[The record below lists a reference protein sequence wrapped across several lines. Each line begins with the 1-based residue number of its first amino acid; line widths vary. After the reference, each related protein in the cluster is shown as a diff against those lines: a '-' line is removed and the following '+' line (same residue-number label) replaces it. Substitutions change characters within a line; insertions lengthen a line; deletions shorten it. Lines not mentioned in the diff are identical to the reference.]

1 MPRATAVVNMN
12 GPAALRALARAF
24 AHLGDF
30 DRFVAGLQAALDTSS
45 FFERTTI
52 QLDRT
57 MAEGAPHFSP
67 GALALPLAGDGAAFG
82 TLQVAP
88 GGEHRQFD
96 AADLHLMAGLAD
108 FLSVALTQALHA
120 QDAARAKELFRFL
133 LNQAPVGI
141 AAYAADRRM
150 IVANDLAARWLAE
163 GPPPFDDLE
172 RGAGG
177 FHLRTGGKLIY
188 GEARRA
194 GAAGDWI
201 VVLHD
206 LTADQIR
213 LLERMK
219 RDAYRALAE
228 GGSLGFALVES
239 AQLGDGVLRRLPG
252 LQAALRPG
260 EAAGPY
266 DAHRVGLV
274 LPGLGG
280 VALRA
285 RLRELKAVFAGA
297 PGLRAGYAELG
308 RDGRVPEGLLEAA
321 LQRYGDYDALLRP
334 ALLVQDGDPAV
345 AEMFSLVLGGELRVV
360 TSASAERTRDLLE
373 REVFELLAVELE
385 PRSGPGGAELVAA
398 ACARQPGL
406 KPLFTTIGAP
416 VQPLPA
422 GSVAVEKPFD
432 AEALRALVRARLAE

>member
-52 QLDRT
+52 QLDRG

-67 GALALPLAGDGAAFG
+67 GALALPLAGEGAAFG

-108 FLSVALTQALHA
+108 FLSVALTQALQA
-120 QDAARAKELFRFL
+120 QDAVRAKELFRFL

-141 AAYAADRRM
+141 AAYAADRRL

-163 GPPPFDDLE
+163 GPPFDDLE

-177 FHLRTGGKLIY
+177 FHVRTGGKLIY

-194 GAAGDWI
+194 GAARDWI

-228 GGSLGFALVES
+228 GGRLGFALVES

-260 EAAGPY
+260 ESAGPY

-274 LPGLGG
+274 LPGLDG

-285 RLRELKAVFAGA
+285 RLRELKAVFADA

-321 LQRYGDYDALLRP
+321 LQRYGDYDVLLRP

-360 TSASAERTRDLLE
+360 TSTSAERTRELLA

-385 PRSGPGGAELVAA
+385 PRSGPGGAELAAA
-398 ACARQPGL
+398 ACARHPGL
-406 KPLFTTIGAP
+406 KPLLTTIGAP
-416 VQPLPA
+416 VRALPA
-422 GSVAVEKPFD
+422 GTVAVEKPFD